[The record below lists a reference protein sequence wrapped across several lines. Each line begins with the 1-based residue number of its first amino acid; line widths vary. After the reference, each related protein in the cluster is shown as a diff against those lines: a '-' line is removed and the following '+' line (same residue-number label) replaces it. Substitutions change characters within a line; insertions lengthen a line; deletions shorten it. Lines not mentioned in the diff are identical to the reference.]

1 MSFGNIRFDRFNPE
15 NTSFYKNAGIFF
27 YFEAT
32 GASKLFVMVC
42 VFYYFQSVSF
52 KLSALLESEKIQQY
66 HKKGREGIT
75 VKFCVKGGG
84 GK

>member
-1 MSFGNIRFDRFNPE
+1 MSSNVICGMSFGNIRVDRFNPE

-42 VFYYFQSVSF
+42 VFYYFQSVSYSF
-52 KLSALLESEKIQQY
+52 QLS
-66 HKKGREGIT
+66 
-75 VKFCVKGGG
+75 
-84 GK
+84 